1 MSSISWSFGDRVIHT
16 DRPEWGVGQITAVQ
30 PVMVE
35 GRLSQRLTIRFERA
49 GIKTLAAAMANIR
62 RADTDGGGTPAVEAE
77 SKPSLAETSEATDAE
92 LTKKLAS
99 LPESVIDPFIPLAK
113 RLATTLGLYRFSDKG
128 GSLLDWAAMQTGL
141 ADPLTRFLRHDL
153 EIHFAAFRR
162 ALDRHAG
169 ELGAQLGRQD
179 KAALQ
184 EVTQNAPE
192 AGQQALR
199 RALARR

>member
-1 MSSISWSFGDRVIHT
+1 MPATSWSFGDRVTHA

-30 PVMVE
+30 PIMIE
-35 GRLSQRLTIRFERA
+35 GRPSQRLTIRFERA
-49 GIKTLAAAMANIR
+49 GIKTLAAGMANIQ
-62 RADTDGGGTPAVEAE
+62 RADAGSTPRPDSQAEA
-77 SKPSLAETSEATDAE
+77 KPALADTSDATDAE
-92 LTKKLAS
+92 LAKKLAS

-153 EIHFAAFRR
+153 EIHFSSFRR

-169 ELGAQLGRQD
+169 ELGSQLGRQD

-184 EVTQNAPE
+184 AVVQKAPE
-192 AGQQALR
+192 AGQHALR

>member
-1 MSSISWSFGDRVIHT
+1 MAASTWSFGDRVTHA

-30 PVMVE
+30 PIMVE
-35 GRLSQRLTIRFERA
+35 GRPSQRLTIRFERA
-49 GIKTLAAAMANIR
+49 GIKTLATAMANIR
-62 RADTDGGGTPAVEAE
+62 KADTAPAEAQPTVEAADA
-77 SKPSLAETSEATDAE
+77 SGATDAE
-92 LTKKLAS
+92 LTKKLTS

-169 ELGAQLGRQD
+169 ELGSQLSRQD

-184 EVTQNAPE
+184 EVTQKAPE
-192 AGQQALR
+192 AGQHALR

>member
-1 MSSISWSFGDRVIHT
+1 MSATPWSFGDRVTHA

-30 PVMVE
+30 PIMVE
-35 GRLSQRLTIRFERA
+35 GRPTQRLTIRFERA
-49 GIKTLAAAMANIR
+49 GIKTLASALANIR
-62 RADTDGGGTPAVEAE
+62 KADAAPVQAEVEA
-77 SKPSLAETSEATDAE
+77 PSAEAQKASDAE
-92 LTKKLAS
+92 LAKKLTS
-99 LPESVIDPFIPLAK
+99 LPESVVDPFIPLAK
-113 RLATTLGLYRFSDKG
+113 RLETTLGLYRFSDKG

-162 ALDRHAG
+162 ALDRHTG
-169 ELGAQLGRQD
+169 ELGSQLARQD
-179 KAALQ
+179 KAALKAI
-184 EVTQNAPE
+184 TSGAPE